1 MLHALVLSFVIMPT
15 SLMII
20 PLKASDSAVHSNQLS
35 LIDQT
40 TFEEGK
46 KLAEIMLR
54 SSVQPEASKESSH
67 PQTGCPSQWPNAS
80 RPQQEKGKQVK
91 EEEGKVEI
99 SSPQILVFVSF
110 SMPLQTLK
118 ELAMSAEKYNA
129 KLVIRGL
136 VDNSFKKTMKKLFD
150 FQSGLE
156 INPNLFKTFN
166 VKQVPTFISLKEDKE
181 QSRLSG
187 NVSLSYAV
195 EKLRGNA

>member
-15 SLMII
+15 SLMASS
-20 PLKASDSAVHSNQLS
+20 LKASDSAVHRNQLS
-35 LIDQT
+35 LIDKA

-67 PQTGCPSQWPNAS
+67 PQAGCPSQWPDAS
-80 RPQQEKGKQVK
+80 RPQNEKVKMVK
-91 EEEGKVEI
+91 EEEGRVEI
-99 SSPQILVFVSF
+99 SSPQILLFVSF
-110 SMPLQTLK
+110 SMPMQTLK

-136 VDNSFKKTMKKLFD
+136 VDNSFKKTMEKLSD

-166 VKQVPTFISLKEDKE
+166 VKQVPTFIFLKEDKE

-187 NVSLSYAV
+187 NVSLTYAA
-195 EKLRGNA
+195 EKLRGDA

>member
-15 SLMII
+15 SLMAS

-35 LIDQT
+35 LIDKA

-67 PQTGCPSQWPNAS
+67 PQAGCPSQWPNAS
-80 RPQQEKGKQVK
+80 HPQNEKVK
-91 EEEGKVEI
+91 MVKGEEGNFDI

-118 ELAMSAEKYNA
+118 ELAISAEKYNA

-136 VDNSFKKTMKKLFD
+136 VDNSFKKTMEKLTE

-166 VKQVPTFISLKEDKE
+166 VKQVPTFIIVKDDKKV
-181 QSRLSG
+181 SRLSG
-187 NVSLSYAV
+187 NVGLAYAS
-195 EKLRGNA
+195 EKLRGDA